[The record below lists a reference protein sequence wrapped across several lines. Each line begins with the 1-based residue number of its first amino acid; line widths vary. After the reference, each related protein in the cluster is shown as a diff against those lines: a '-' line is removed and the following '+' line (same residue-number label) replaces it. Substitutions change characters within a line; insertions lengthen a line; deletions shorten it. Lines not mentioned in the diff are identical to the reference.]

1 MVAFPWSLDVE
12 PPPTTGERKRWRFFE
27 RHLPNLSIGLMALML
42 VAAVLYP
49 YMVITVPSGHVGVL
63 WKRFNGFGIYCWCW
77 VGRGTVLN
85 PEELRDEGLHLIW
98 PWNRLFIYDLRLQ
111 SATETYNAISK
122 EGVSLSATINIR
134 FQLKRNS
141 VALLH
146 KFIGPGYEVS
156 VVRPEIGSRTRE
168 VMAQYTAE
176 QVYSTAR
183 QQIEEEIRKGA
194 ERRLSDNL
202 DRLVQPESS
211 EQAEM
216 KSKETTTKEEMIKE
230 YEKRLKNSILLIDTL
245 VLGIELPAP
254 IVGAINRKI
263 EQYYLVQEYT
273 YRVEREMKESERK
286 QIEANGIHAFQQ
298 TVSQGISDSYLRW
311 RGIEAT
317 LALAQSTNSKIVIV
331 GGGKDGLPIILGNV
345 DAPPPSPAAA
355 PPAGTSPAG
364 TPPAGTPPAGTPPA
378 GTPPTGTPPTGTPP
392 AGTPPAGAAPTGT
405 PPPATEGAATPKDK
419 LPATGSKPPAAKP
432 DASTTLKWS
441 DIEAII
447 SRLTQALRP
456 TGSEAPPPAKSPSE
470 KPAAEAPR

>member
-12 PPPTTGERKRWRFFE
+12 PPPTTAERKRWRFFE

-49 YMVITVPSGHVGVL
+49 YMVITVPSGQVGVL

-85 PEELRDEGLHLIW
+85 PEELRGEGLHLIW

-134 FQLKRNS
+134 FQLRHGS
-141 VALLH
+141 VAVLH
-146 KFIGPGYEVS
+146 KFIGPGYEAS
-156 VVRPEIGSRTRE
+156 VVSPEIGSRTRE

-176 QVYSTAR
+176 QIYSTSR
-183 QQIEEEIRKGA
+183 QAIEEEIRKGA
-194 ERRLSDNL
+194 ERRLSENL
-202 DRLVQPESS
+202 NKLVQPQAS
-211 EQAEM
+211 EQADMMAAPE
-216 KSKETTTKEEMIKE
+216 KYTTT
-230 YEKRLKNSILLIDTL
+230 LKDAILIIDTL
-245 VLGIELPAP
+245 VLGIDLPAP

-345 DAPPPSPAAA
+345 DAPAPAAA
-355 PPAGTSPAG
+355 PPAA

-378 GTPPTGTPPTGTPP
+378 GTPPAGTPP

-419 LPATGSKPPAAKP
+419 SPAAGAKPPAAKP
-432 DASTTLKWS
+432 EEPGASTTLRWS
-441 DIEAII
+441 DLEAII
-447 SRLTQALRP
+447 SRLTQALRS
-456 TGSEAPPPAKSPSE
+456 TGAEAPAKPPSE